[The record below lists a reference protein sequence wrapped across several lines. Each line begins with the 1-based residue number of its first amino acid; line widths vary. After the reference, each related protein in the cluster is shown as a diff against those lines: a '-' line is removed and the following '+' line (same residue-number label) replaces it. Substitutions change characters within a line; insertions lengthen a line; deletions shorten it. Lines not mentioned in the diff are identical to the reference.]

1 MHHGLRIIEG
11 KQVSE
16 RTGLGRTATWGKK
29 KIAEH
34 DNVPEFKCFFTEK

>member
-16 RTGLGRTATWGKK
+16 RAGLGRTATRGKK
-29 KIAEH
+29 DCRARR
-34 DNVPEFKCFFTEK
+34 VPEFKCFFSEN